1 MVEAKGGAVGVDRL
15 GWVVADRGSGVV
27 ENCTGVVETRGPV
40 GGPVGVPGRGR
51 PVVWPD
57 VGLTLDVVLP
67 LTALRVGLVVKS
79 GLNEELP
86 IGGEPV
92 LKVLNESRVGRVV
105 ALVDTVENRPLSSLL
120 GVMKGPMVL
129 LVLRVVNLPS
139 AVVVGVL
146 NLSEVGVA
154 VKVILFDTELR
165 IVNLGDTELP
175 GLNVNLVVLSVRV
188 RGILEENG
196 NLDPGNPGVAG
207 VVGIDGGGWKIKCQL
222 QNIISQCNENGVDQ
236 RFSPQLRSQW
246 TTSDFYGF
254 L

>member
-15 GWVVADRGSGVV
+15 GRVVADRGSGVV
-27 ENCTGVVETRGPV
+27 ENCSGVVEIRGPV
-40 GGPVGVPGRGR
+40 GGPVGSDPGRGR

-57 VGLTLDVVLP
+57 VGLTPDVVRP
-67 LTALRVGLVVKS
+67 LTALVVKS

-146 NLSEVGVA
+146 NLSEVGVG

-175 GLNVNLVVLSVRV
+175 GLNVNLVVLTGMV

-196 NLDPGNPGVAG
+196 NLDPGNDVPGVAG

-222 QNIISQCNENGVDQ
+222 QNIISQCNKNGVDQ
-236 RFSPQLRSQW
+236 RFSPQLR
-246 TTSDFYGF
+246 
-254 L
+254 